1 MKNRDILKPLPR
13 VLIIQ
18 SLLKGYHKKNKKLL
32 QNILFFFSIQLLSLS
47 LENEKLQ
54 RIVRT
59 H

>member
-1 MKNRDILKPLPR
+1 MKNRHILNPLPR
-13 VLIIQ
+13 VLIIK
-18 SLLKGYHKKNKKLL
+18 SLLKGYRKKNKKLL